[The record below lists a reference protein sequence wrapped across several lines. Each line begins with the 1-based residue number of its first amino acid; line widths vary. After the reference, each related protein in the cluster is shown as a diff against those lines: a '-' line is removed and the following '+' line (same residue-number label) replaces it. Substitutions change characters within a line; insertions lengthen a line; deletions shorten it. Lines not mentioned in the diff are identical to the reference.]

1 MELSTSDLPS
11 QYLTSSSLSSS
22 SSLTPSSAPLPLV
35 STNLQNPD
43 PISNLTNRLS
53 NISLEGLF

>member
-22 SSLTPSSAPLPLV
+22 SLTPSSAPLSLV